1 MSFLFHG
8 MKDFP
13 NDDTLVKRVFLT
25 LDLLIIFVT
34 LACEDN
40 NVAGLC
46 VFNAP
51 ADGFAAVG
59 NFNVFAVGLCKAD
72 LECPL
77 KYRAHFRNGSYLP

>member
-1 MSFLFHG
+1 MTTRSSNGHFL
-8 MKDFP
+8 P
-13 NDDTLVKRVFLT
+13 SISW
-25 LDLLIIFVT
+25 IIFVT

-59 NFNVFAVGLCKAD
+59 EFQYICRRSLQGR
-72 LECPL
+72 P
-77 KYRAHFRNGSYLP
+77 